1 MERPE
6 QMRSVE
12 QMCSSVAMAI
22 HTRFDELRFLSKI
35 SMLYCEQGYTQGS
48 MFSLQAAS
56 NAHFVKFVGGLG
68 GPNLKCTLPSWCAAW
83 RAS

>member
-1 MERPE
+1 MDRPE

-12 QMCSSVAMAI
+12 QMCSRVAMAI
-22 HTRFDELRFLSKI
+22 HTRFDELRYLSKI
-35 SMLYCEQGYTQGS
+35 SKLYYEQGYTQGS

-56 NAHFVKFVGGLG
+56 SAHFAQLVGGLG

-83 RAS
+83 CAS